1 MWGRRNRGEATG
13 ILFFGQGSARTAEEK
28 WIRQH
33 GRVLAGVK
41 SQRGVTEQS
50 LKGPAGG
57 QVNAEA
63 TGSLANAGAEFEQA
77 GAQSFDLRRA
87 PGLRQMPAKQ
97 VDQVV
102 GEAVQQQA
110 EGVGQKAMAAQA
122 VGAKTVFEFLDAV
135 LALAAIVVEGK
146 DLRGATGC
154 SW

>member
-1 MWGRRNRGEATG
+1 MIAKRAEHLGAEESRGSYG
-13 ILFFGQGSARTAEEK
+13 DLVFGQGSAGTAEKK

-50 LKGPAGG
+50 LKRPAGG

-87 PGLRQMPAKQ
+87 PRLRQMLAKQ
-97 VDQVV
+97 VD
-102 GEAVQQQA
+102 
-110 EGVGQKAMAAQA
+110 
-122 VGAKTVFEFLDAV
+122 
-135 LALAAIVVEGK
+135 
-146 DLRGATGC
+146 
-154 SW
+154 